1 MAWACCSANI
11 TAITR
16 PGRRKNTPATMART
30 SLLPCIRA
38 MASFH
43 AALMLNFM
51 PIPPQRMRPTL
62 DKLES
67 NRQQIAPMENSNT
80 LAAGTIEW
88 RRSTD
93 PVPYRAALAEQ
104 QSRNEAIAAGEAG
117 ELVWL
122 LEHPPVYTAGTSAV
136 AHEVLDARFEVVETG
151 RGGRHTYH
159 GPGQRVGY
167 VLLDLNRRGRDV
179 RRFVHALEGWV
190 VATLGAFGV
199 EAWAVPDRIGIWTR
213 DIDGAEAKIGA
224 IGVRVRRWVTMHGFA
239 VNLDPDLSHF
249 VGIVPCG
256 IADYGITSLARLG
269 LAVGAEEWDGAL
281 RSAAGDFLAALE
293 APE

>member
-1 MAWACCSANI
+1 MKNAAKPTTMNQTGAACRTEGGSPCSIWPCTIDCSAAMAWACCSANI

-80 LAAGTIEW
+80 RAAETIEW
-88 RRSTD
+88 RRSAD
-93 PVPYRAALAEQ
+93 PVPYRAAHAEQ

-136 AHEVLDARFEVVETG
+136 AHEVLEARFEV
-151 RGGRHTYH
+151 
-159 GPGQRVGY
+159 
-167 VLLDLNRRGRDV
+167 
-179 RRFVHALEGWV
+179 
-190 VATLGAFGV
+190 
-199 EAWAVPDRIGIWTR
+199 
-213 DIDGAEAKIGA
+213 
-224 IGVRVRRWVTMHGFA
+224 
-239 VNLDPDLSHF
+239 
-249 VGIVPCG
+249 
-256 IADYGITSLARLG
+256 
-269 LAVGAEEWDGAL
+269 
-281 RSAAGDFLAALE
+281 
-293 APE
+293 